1 MKATIMPVRKKL
13 FIERTHVVKLHATIA
28 PVRTNVASALVHPK
42 CFASHGGYLSRTTR
56 AEPAM
61 AVVSLNVIGYM
72 LPDMVGSM

>member
-13 FIERTHVVKLHATIA
+13 FIERTHVVKLHATNA
-28 PVRTNVASALVHPK
+28 PVRTNV
-42 CFASHGGYLSRTTR
+42 ASHGGYLSRTTR